1 VTSLAIWRSGS
12 GFNDQRAQVIELVSE
27 ATVDQAW
34 NDYTD
39 MAKLLSEDHTKLTDR
54 TFHEEFTRRYERW
67 RKLFM
72 MQEGGR

>member
-1 VTSLAIWRSGS
+1 VNAR
-12 GFNDQRAQVIELVSE
+12 VIDLVSE

-34 NDYTD
+34 LDYTD
-39 MAKLLSEDHTKLTDR
+39 MAKMLSEDHTKLTDR

-72 MQEGGR
+72 MQEVGR